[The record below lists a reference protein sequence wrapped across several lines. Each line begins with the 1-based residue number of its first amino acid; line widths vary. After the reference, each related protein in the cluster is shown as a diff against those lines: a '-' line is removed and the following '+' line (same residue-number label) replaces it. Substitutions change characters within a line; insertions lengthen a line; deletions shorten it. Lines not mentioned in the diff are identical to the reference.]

1 MNKLGKRINILLI
14 LILCSFLFASCQKE
28 EVYNPVKKT
37 GDEAPP
43 VELPITESE
52 QEDEE
57 VIDEPE
63 EVQEEVV
70 KEVRNPQDFS
80 TLRVFQVAQE
90 EIVVRQEPS
99 IESEILKYLV
109 EGEELIVVD
118 KVKDEYGE
126 EWYVVRL
133 FDYDMTYGFTVT
145 SNLRYVREIE
155 VKIEGNTEGGFE
167 SDE

>member
-1 MNKLGKRINILLI
+1 
-14 LILCSFLFASCQKE
+14 
-28 EVYNPVKKT
+28 
-37 GDEAPP
+37 
-43 VELPITESE
+43 
-52 QEDEE
+52 
-57 VIDEPE
+57 
-63 EVQEEVV
+63 EEVV